1 MKRTFVAMAATAALS
16 FLAAGAAAGPQVIGD
31 KADSVQIK
39 RAGYKLSPSEFN
51 DYAHLFMLSNGTKI
65 KFTNSVNRYY
75 AELPGDGRV
84 EMYPQAPG
92 VFKTAAGTRFEFREE
107 GELVAIDNLERLP
120 MAQAMHAA
128 SGVTVLARR

>member
-1 MKRTFVAMAATAALS
+1 MKKTFAAIAAAAALS
-16 FLAAGAAAGPQVIGD
+16 FLAAGAAASPQVVGD

-39 RAGYKLSPSEFN
+39 RAGYKLAPSEFN
-51 DYAHLFMLSNGTKI
+51 DYAHLFVLSNGTKI
-65 KFTNSVNRYY
+65 KFANSVNRYY

-92 VFKTAAGTRFEFREE
+92 VFQTAAGTRFEFREE

-120 MAQAMHAA
+120 MAQAMPA